1 MGILMLN
8 FLKGI
13 LIQNIRAEQV
23 LPLLLATLQLFSWFA
38 FCKTGL
44 YAVLAVNGLHN
55 HLYII
60 LIFFGKCFRS
70 LENVRLRRK
79 DKQKTIVSIS
89 L

>member
-1 MGILMLN
+1 MGILLLN
-8 FLKGI
+8 FLKRI

-38 FCKTGL
+38 FCKTRL

-60 LIFFGKCFRS
+60 LIFFGRCILYDFIHQ
-70 LENVRLRRK
+70 VHCCRRTHAADDSK
-79 DKQKTIVSIS
+79 Y
-89 L
+89 